1 MEIMAL
7 FQELVA
13 AGMTLL
19 LVTHEPDIAEHA
31 GRVIEMRDGQ
41 IRSDKVHTPV
51 VAVVPAESA
60 DEGDPS

>member
-1 MEIMAL
+1 MAL

-13 AGMTLL
+13 SGMTLI

-41 IRSDKVHTPV
+41 IRSDVRHTPV
-51 VAVVPAESA
+51 KAVVPDAE
-60 DEGDPS
+60 EGDPS